1 MLGYATLYADRSLFY
16 QPMVVRFSK
25 WKVEDMIFDIFCD
38 ITTMT
43 CRHFPKY
50 GWLNNSDY

>member
-43 CRHFPKY
+43 Y
-50 GWLNNSDY
+50 